1 MVLEVAAGSTSKTNQ
16 AVAWQRG
23 AKVVTCLCLAH
34 REFDRNMTAK
44 GNRMLAFLPE
54 HPGA

>member
-1 MVLEVAAGSTSKTNQ
+1 MAAGSSSKTNQ

-23 AKVVTCLCLAH
+23 AKVVTGLCLAH

-44 GNRMLAFLPE
+44 GNRTPAFLPE